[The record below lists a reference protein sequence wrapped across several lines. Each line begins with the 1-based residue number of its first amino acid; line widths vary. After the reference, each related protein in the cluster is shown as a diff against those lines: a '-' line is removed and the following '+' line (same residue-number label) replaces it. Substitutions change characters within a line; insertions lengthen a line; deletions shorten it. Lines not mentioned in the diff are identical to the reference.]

1 MPKLHSSLGVFYFPK
16 NNTIKIIYF
25 TDNKIY
31 RLRGVMIILSSN
43 SEMKEA
49 KIKKKYE
56 QMAQS
61 TNPKSKVLKDCLMAF
76 LVGGLIC
83 DVGQFVHNIIA
94 GFGYYPEEQVS
105 SIVSIIMVFIGALL
119 TGTGIYCKIAQFGGA
134 GTVVPI
140 TGFSNAVVSPAIEF
154 KKEGFVFGVA
164 AKMFTIAGPVLVYG
178 IGTSVI
184 IGIIYYITTLF

>member
-1 MPKLHSSLGVFYFPK
+1 
-16 NNTIKIIYF
+16 
-25 TDNKIY
+25 
-31 RLRGVMIILSSN
+31 
-43 SEMKEA
+43 MKEA
-49 KIKKKYE
+49 KIKQKYTT
-56 QMAQS
+56 MA
-61 TNPKSKVLKDCLMAF
+61 TEATPKSKVFQDCLRAF

-83 DVGQFVHNIIA
+83 VVGQIINNVA
-94 GFGYYPEEQVS
+94 LNLGVSEENVKS
-105 SIVSIIMVFIGALL
+105 LVPILMIFLGALL
-119 TGTGIYCKIAQFGGA
+119 TGTGTYYKIANFGGA

-184 IGIIYYITTLF
+184 VGIVYYIITLF